1 MDYNQQI
8 EEIDD
13 EELKALLTRVRDHE
27 VYHDEVFSEMLEEVR
42 AREEREEAA
51 PEEEVVEEAPPPS
64 PEAEEPLPPPS
75 PLGKLTVGSL
85 MGEE

>member
-8 EEIDD
+8 EEIDH
-13 EELKALLTRVRDHE
+13 EELKALLVRVRDHE
-27 VYHDEVFSEMLEEVR
+27 VYHDAVFSEMLEEVR

-51 PEEEVVEEAPPPS
+51 PEEEVEEAPPP
-64 PEAEEPLPPPS
+64 PAEAEEPPSPPS

-85 MGEE
+85 VGED